1 MRVGIGQ
8 INAHVGAIERNR
20 DRILAMIDDA
30 RRQACDLVVFPELAV
45 CGYPP
50 LDSMWRPGYVA
61 ACEEAVEVLRAAS
74 RGIAVIVGTITAH
87 GTREAI
93 NRYDLSSLADDT
105 GADLFNTAV
114 LIEDEQIV
122 GRAAKI
128 HLPCYDVYDESRY
141 FAPGPGSEVFTLG
154 DTTIGINV
162 CEDLWVD
169 DGPTE
174 IQASLG
180 AEWIVNLSASPFYVG
195 KRAIRHQV
203 IRRRAIENGVGVVYA
218 NLVGG
223 QDDIVFDGG
232 SVVVDADGAVRF
244 EAPSF
249 VDGLYVVDLS
259 DPHPVPSLEMSE
271 LNRLRSALVLG
282 IRDYVAKNGFTSAVV
297 GLSGGIDSALVTALA
312 VDALGSEHVTAVYLP
327 SRFSSEESQ
336 QAARDLARRLSIE
349 LIEIPI
355 DGVHEAVRHAMP
367 AAPTGLADENLQPRI
382 RATFWM
388 GLANQRNALVL
399 CAGNKSEIAVGY
411 STLYGDTTG
420 ALAPIADLYKTDV
433 YRLAASFDEWIPS
446 RILERPPTA
455 ELRPNQRDDDDLP
468 PYEVLDPLLAKI
480 IDDNRSRAELLAE
493 GIEPE
498 LLKRILP
505 RYYASEY
512 KRRQLP
518 PGIKVSPKAF
528 GVGRRMPITNAYWD

>member
-30 RRQACDLVVFPELAV
+30 RRHACDLVVFPELAI

-50 LDSMWRPGYVA
+50 LDLMWRPGFVT
-61 ACEEAVEVLRAAS
+61 ACEDAVEAIRAAS
-74 RGIAVIVGTITAH
+74 GGIAVIVGTITARE
-87 GTREAI
+87 TRDAI
-93 NRYDLSSLADDT
+93 NRYDLSSLADDA
-105 GADLFNTAV
+105 GADLFNAAAF
-114 LIEDEQIV
+114 IDDGKIV
-122 GRAAKI
+122 GTVAKA

-141 FAPGPGSEVFTLG
+141 FVPGPGSEVFTLG
-154 DTTIGINV
+154 ETTIGINV

-180 AEWIVNLSASPFYVG
+180 AEWIVNLSASPFYGG
-195 KRAIRHQV
+195 KRAIRQRL
-203 IRRRAIENGVGVVYA
+203 IRRRATENAVGIVYA

-223 QDDIVFDGG
+223 QDEIVFDGG
-232 SVVVDADGAVRF
+232 SLVVDSEGATRF

-259 DPHPVPSLEMSE
+259 DPRPTPPVETTDLD
-271 LNRLRSALVLG
+271 RLRSALVLG
-282 IRDYVAKNGFTSAVV
+282 IHDYVAKNGFTSAVV

-312 VDALGSEHVTAVYLP
+312 AEALGPEHVTAVYLP
-327 SRFSSEESQ
+327 SQFSSGASQ
-336 QAARDLARRLSIE
+336 DAARELARRLSIE

-355 DGVHEAVRHAMP
+355 ADVHEAVRAGFADP
-367 AAPTGLADENLQPRI
+367 PSGLADENLQPRI
-382 RATFWM
+382 RSTFWM

-433 YRLAASFDEWIPS
+433 YRLAESLGERIPPQ
-446 RILERPPTA
+446 ILERPPTA
-455 ELRPNQRDDDDLP
+455 ELRPDQKDEDDLP
-468 PYEVLDPLLAKI
+468 PYDVLDPLLAKI
-480 IDDNRSRAELLAE
+480 IDDNRSRAELVAE
-493 GIEPE
+493 GTSRE
-498 LLKRILP
+498 LLDRIFP

-528 GVGRRMPITNAYWD
+528 GVGRRIPITHAYRD

>member
-8 INAHVGAIERNR
+8 INAHVGAIEQNR
-20 DRILAMIDDA
+20 DRILAAIDDA
-30 RRQACDLVVFPELAV
+30 RRQACDLVIFPELAV

-50 LDSMWRPGYVA
+50 LDLMWRPGFVA
-61 ACEEAVEVLRAAS
+61 ACEDAVESIRAAS
-74 RGIAVIVGTITAH
+74 SGIAVVVGTITAH
-87 GTREAI
+87 GTRDAV
-93 NRYDLSSLADDT
+93 NRYDLSSLADDA
-105 GADLFNTAV
+105 GADLCNTAV

-122 GRAAKI
+122 GRVAKI

-141 FAPGPGSEVFTLG
+141 FAPGPGSEVFALG
-154 DTTIGINV
+154 DTTIGISV

-180 AEWIVNLSASPFYVG
+180 AEWIVNVSASPFYVG
-195 KRAIRHQV
+195 KRAIRHRL
-203 IRRRAIENGVGVVYA
+203 IRHRATENAVGVVYA

-223 QDDIVFDGG
+223 QDEIVFDGG
-232 SVVVDADGAVRF
+232 SLVVDSKGATRF

-249 VDGLYVVDLS
+249 VAGLYVVDLA
-259 DPHPVPSLEMSE
+259 DPRPKTPLETTE
-271 LNRLRSALVLG
+271 LDRLRSALVVG

-297 GLSGGIDSALVTALA
+297 GLSGGIDSALVTVLA
-312 VDALGSEHVTAVYLP
+312 VEALGPEHVTAVYLP
-327 SRFSSEESQ
+327 SRFSSDASQ
-336 QAARDLARRLSIE
+336 DAARELARRLSIE
-349 LIEIPI
+349 LVEIPI
-355 DGVHEAVRHAMP
+355 ADVHEAVRAGF
-367 AAPTGLADENLQPRI
+367 AAPPTGLADENLQPRI
-382 RATFWM
+382 RSTFWM

-433 YRLAASFDEWIPS
+433 YRLAESFGERIPA
-446 RILERPPTA
+446 RILARPPTA
-455 ELRPNQRDDDDLP
+455 ELRPDQRDEDDLP
-468 PYEVLDPLLAKI
+468 PYHVLDPLLAKI
-480 IDDNRSRAELLAE
+480 IDDNRSRAELIAD
-493 GIEPE
+493 GVSPE
-498 LLKRILP
+498 LLDRILP

-528 GVGRRMPITNAYWD
+528 GVGRRIPITHAYRD